1 MLENPETPTGN
12 EPIDPS
18 SPPDSPSMPDQDAIL
33 AALRT
38 VRDPEIGINVVDLG
52 LVYTVQTRAGEV
64 DVEMT
69 LTSPA
74 CPAGPQILRD
84 AVAALERLQGVD
96 RANVRLVLTP
106 PWSPDRMSDEARDEL
121 GIF

>member
-1 MLENPETPTGN
+1 MLTPECCGPATPRAPGPGPPR
-12 EPIDPS
+12 EKLIDPYSPIGNGMDDRQDELTARMHS
-18 SPPDSPSMPDQDAIL
+18 SHETRETKYPSRCSP
-33 AALRT
+33 
-38 VRDPEIGINVVDLG
+38 
-52 LVYTVQTRAGEV
+52 
-64 DVEMT
+64 